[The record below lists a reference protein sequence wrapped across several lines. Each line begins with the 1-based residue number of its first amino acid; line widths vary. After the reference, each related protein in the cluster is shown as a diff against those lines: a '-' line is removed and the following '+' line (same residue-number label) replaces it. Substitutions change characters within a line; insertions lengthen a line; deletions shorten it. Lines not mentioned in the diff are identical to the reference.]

1 MHRVSGE
8 WMSGLSVKLLYIY
21 FSQLMRKVSRE
32 GRERERC
39 SHGGAKGES
48 VGKALF
54 FFLGGVFTCV
64 SMRDKVRRENC
75 VRQPTPKITRV
86 SSCHLMC

>member
-1 MHRVSGE
+1 
-8 WMSGLSVKLLYIY
+8 MSGLSVKLLYIY

-64 SMRDKVRRENC
+64 HERQSEKKELREEANTKNYSC
-75 VRQPTPKITRV
+75 LLLPFDVLRV
-86 SSCHLMC
+86 GSR